1 MFHFN
6 NGLVSEIIVRRYI
19 FIRKLSR
26 LLRNISGMSQ
36 YCNQKFRQ
44 FVNKIFIS
52 SNTNFQIKHNIIEF
66 PLEGLWCYLKQT
78 LLYSTD
84 NCRIVQFLCTCTLYV
99 RKLELYPF
107 IKITQSKFRFLF
119 KLQEH
124 SWRGAFLYLPQLGR
138 HAAFHIL
145 SMFHTWY

>member
-6 NGLVSEIIVRRYI
+6 NGLISEIIVRRYI
-19 FIRKLSR
+19 LIRKLSR

-36 YCNQKFRQ
+36 YCNTKL
-44 FVNKIFIS
+44 NIYFIQH
-52 SNTNFQIKHNIIEF
+52 NFQIKHNIIEF

-107 IKITQSKFRFLF
+107 IKITQSKFRFLS